1 MKTRTITRKIY
12 EKPEVRVIPM
22 VKKPQL
28 LVISNYDGAEI
39 D

>member
-1 MKTRTITRKIY
+1 MKTRRINRRFY
-12 EKPEVRVIPM
+12 EKPEIRVIPM

-28 LVISNYDGAEI
+28 LHVSNYDGAET